1 MSRRGENKK
10 LVLAVA
16 EVTMRHAY
24 KVLEGCLLLLS
35 DLLVTSNTVPCIWLH
50 KALVTFLCIFEVL

>member
-1 MSRRGENKK
+1 MSRRGENRK

-35 DLLVTSNTVPCIWLH
+35 YLLVTSQHCALH
-50 KALVTFLCIFEVL
+50 LVA